1 MTVFR
6 PDNFTTLTVDR
17 SLIIT
22 YPIWHRAKNWNKLN
36 PKISCTMTIF
46 YSITTIPAFFA
57 LQIENDV
64 CVTRNNWYLTT
75 YRIVFSVFFFAGTH
89 FVLLFTSCVT
99 FIFQLYQ
106 HRNSKLRKRQENSG
120 IPMEHQN
127 VHPVRTTADT
137 QVEET
142 SIDGNYG
149 KLGNVDSTNTV
160 AATANSVFDR
170 VIF

>member
-1 MTVFR
+1 
-6 PDNFTTLTVDR
+6 
-17 SLIIT
+17 
-22 YPIWHRAKNWNKLN
+22 
-36 PKISCTMTIF
+36 
-46 YSITTIPAFFA
+46 
-57 LQIENDV
+57 
-64 CVTRNNWYLTT
+64 
-75 YRIVFSVFFFAGTH
+75 
-89 FVLLFTSCVT
+89 
-99 FIFQLYQ
+99 
-106 HRNSKLRKRQENSG
+106 
-120 IPMEHQN
+120 MEHQN